1 MPFPSNRL
9 SIVGELATLSGVSP
23 LLLLW
28 RGSPP
33 YRKSSLTTW
42 NQPNKIFHYIIWEF
56 YNILLHLCVFC
67 PIFFFFLPWNV
78 RCWMRHGEECHH
90 PDPWCWP
97 LLRLPAAALPHHSTP
112 GCTPRAVQSSL
123 EIRKTTVWA
132 MYATNAYLC
141 KFFSFQMKLYKVCLT
156 GKIFY
161 IHISSLTDELLD
173 AAYLSTDCCSVQPS
187 LSSLISLIHF
197 VFGFRCRVWC
207 SLLTHTGLW
216 LMLWC
221 CV

>member
-1 MPFPSNRL
+1 M
-9 SIVGELATLSGVSP
+9 
-23 LLLLW
+23 
-28 RGSPP
+28 
-33 YRKSSLTTW
+33 
-42 NQPNKIFHYIIWEF
+42 
-56 YNILLHLCVFC
+56 CFC
-67 PIFFFFLPWNV
+67 PIFFLPWNV

-112 GCTPRAVQSSL
+112 GCTPHAVQSSL
-123 EIRKTTVWA
+123 EMKKTPKQTKHYCVSNVCHNL
-132 MYATNAYLC
+132 YIYVVV
-141 KFFSFQMKLYKVCLT
+141 FFIKIKLYKMCLT